1 MKKVLVTGGSGFIGS
16 NLSLEIQKRY
26 PKALVTVADDFRGSS
41 FKNLLGFNGDV
52 MAYNVADPA
61 FLIAAKSK
69 TFDTIFHMASITDT
83 TVLDEKKMMNDN
95 VEGFRNILDL
105 AVRTKSDVIYAS
117 SAAVYGSGPATP
129 VKSSR
134 RNKKNQASSSENTGI
149 AFKES
154 DAGLPNN
161 IYGYSKW
168 AMENLAKEYSGKLK
182 IIGLRFFNVFGPRE
196 TFKGHAASM
205 IYQLYLQMK
214 AGKRPRIFKFGE
226 QRRDFIYVKDVVE
239 AILAACNSK
248 INTSINVGTGRPTTF
263 NALVAAIN
271 EALGSSYEAEYFD
284 NPYDFYQNFTQA
296 DMTHAQKTTGFKC
309 KFTTREAILDYVRN
323 YLEGAGPSKS
333 SPARTVSVR

>member
-1 MKKVLVTGGSGFIGS
+1 MKKVLVTGGAGFIGS

-26 PKALVTVADDFRGSS
+26 PKAFITVVDDFRGSS

-61 FLIAAKSK
+61 FLAAAKSK
-69 TFDTIFHMASITDT
+69 NFDTIFHMASITDT
-83 TVLDEKKMMNDN
+83 TVLDEKKMMCDN

-105 AVRTKSDVIYAS
+105 AVRTQSDVFYAS
-117 SAAVYGSGPATP
+117 SAAVYGGGPAG
-129 VKSSR
+129 SSGS
-134 RNKKNQASSSENTGI
+134 AEM

-154 DAGLPNN
+154 DAGFPNN

-168 AMENLAKEYSGKLK
+168 AMENLAKEYAGKLK
-182 IIGLRFFNVFGPRE
+182 IVGLRFFNVFGPRE
-196 TFKGHAASM
+196 TFKGPAASM
-205 IYQLYLQMK
+205 IYQLTLQMK

-226 QRRDFIYVKDVVE
+226 QRRDFIYIKDVVE
-239 AILAACNSK
+239 AVLSARHSK
-248 INTSINVGTGRPTTF
+248 INTSINVGTGRPTPF
-263 NALVAAIN
+263 NGLVAAIN
-271 EALGSSYEAEYFD
+271 EALGTSYEPEYFD

-323 YLEGAGPSKS
+323 YLEDFSPSKLIS
-333 SPARTVSVR
+333 QRA